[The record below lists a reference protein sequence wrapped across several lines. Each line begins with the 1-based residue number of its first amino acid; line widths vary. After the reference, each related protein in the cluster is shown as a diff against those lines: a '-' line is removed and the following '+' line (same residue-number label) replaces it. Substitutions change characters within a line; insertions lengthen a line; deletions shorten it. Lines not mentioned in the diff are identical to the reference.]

1 MCLIRKEKI
10 MSEKPRKYKIELT
23 EHQLRILS
31 FVCDQY
37 SRLICGQGW
46 EYQQLFEAA
55 WERRAKEATGNAM
68 DKEFE
73 GGWYA
78 MREQAEQTVNQIKAL
93 FWGMEPNAH
102 YGIYYDKTADLLFEM
117 HQVIRHQLWLDTP
130 EDERSRWTVDAS
142 EAMTLTDEPLIK
154 VEQIEEK

>member
-1 MCLIRKEKI
+1 
-10 MSEKPRKYKIELT
+10 MSEKQRKYKIELT

-68 DKEFE
+68 DNEFE
-73 GGWYA
+73 GGWHA
-78 MREQAEQTVNQIKAL
+78 MRKHAEYIVNQIKAL
-93 FWGMEPNAH
+93 FWNMEPNAF
-102 YGIYYDKTADLLFEM
+102 YGIHYDKTADLLYEM
-117 HQVIRHQLWLDTP
+117 HQVIRHQLWLDKP
-130 EDERSRWTVDAS
+130 ENQRSQLTVDAC
-142 EAMTLTDEPLIK
+142 EAMRLTDEPLIK
-154 VEQIEEK
+154 VEQIK

>member
-1 MCLIRKEKI
+1 MNKKQ
-10 MSEKPRKYKIELT
+10 RKYKIELT

-78 MREQAEQTVNQIKAL
+78 MREQAERIVNQIKAL
-93 FWGMEPNAH
+93 FWGMAPNAH
-102 YGIYYDKTADLLFEM
+102 YGIHYDKTADLLFEM

-130 EDERSRWTVDAS
+130 ENERSRLTVDAS

-154 VEQIEEK
+154 VEQIKDKEQQ

>member
-1 MCLIRKEKI
+1 M
-10 MSEKPRKYKIELT
+10 MSDQQRKYKIELT

-55 WERRAKEATGNAM
+55 WERRAKEVTGNAM
-68 DKEFE
+68 DKGFE

-78 MREQAEQTVNQIKAL
+78 MREQAEQIVNQIKAL
-93 FWGMEPNAH
+93 FWGMAPNAN

-130 EDERSRWTVDAS
+130 ENERSRLTVDAS

-154 VEQIEEK
+154 VEQIKEKEQR